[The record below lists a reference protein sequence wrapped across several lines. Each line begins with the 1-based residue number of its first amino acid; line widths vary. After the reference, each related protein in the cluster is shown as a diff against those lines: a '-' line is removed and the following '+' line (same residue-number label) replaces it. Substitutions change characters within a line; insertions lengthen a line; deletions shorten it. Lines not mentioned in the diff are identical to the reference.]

1 MAINKQKRAEWLKE
15 YRKTPKYKNYMKN
28 YMRKKRLLERSAF
41 DNKRF
46 IKPVDTKAD
55 IVTQS
60 SQIEWNKK
68 VKRLKPE
75 SKEYLTKL
83 EAWVTLTRDNNM
95 DYEEKKTKL
104 AELGPQVRVL
114 HNKVSYGT
122 DALTV
127 AKMIPEDY
135 FKYSTMTGK
144 FQSYALYNQNCVI

>member
-1 MAINKQKRAEWLKE
+1 MSEKWNAYMRE
-15 YRKTPKYKNYMKN
+15 YRKSDEYREKNRR
-28 YMRKKRLLERSAF
+28 YMRKYRLLKRSAF

-83 EAWVTLTRDNNM
+83 EAWVTLTRDENM
-95 DYEEKKTKL
+95 DYEEKRTKL

-144 FQSYALYNQNCVI
+144 FQSYALYN

>member
-1 MAINKQKRAEWLKE
+1 MKV
-15 YRKTPKYKNYMKN
+15 KNRN
-28 YMRKKRLLERSAF
+28 EYMRKYRDSDKYRKYIREYRRKQRLLKRSAF

-55 IVTQS
+55 VVTQS

-83 EAWVTLTRDNNM
+83 EAWVTLTRDENM

-144 FQSYALYNQNCVI
+144 FQSYALYN